1 MNITTEEFN
10 AIYSKW
16 MITNTVILVIFLT
29 VGTLGNAFALFLYTF
44 RVPHTEER
52 FFIPFLVVVD
62 LIVCISGATFSIIL
76 NFYRANFPS
85 SALCKTM
92 YYLTW
97 GSINYSAGLLFIL
110 ALHRYKKI
118 CRPNSAQWSE
128 RQRRIALGVV
138 GTFSF
143 ILTIP
148 IILLFGEKR
157 GHLIHNGSNVTLITC
172 NIQNSSR
179 DSSFYYFGFIIV
191 YFMVLMTMIIVL
203 YSLIGITI
211 FRRFQVIRAS
221 RKVRYFVEHT
231 ESTATLEKSSITSDL
246 NDVLQNH
253 KNLENRNQFRKH
265 IRQNFTGMFAAII
278 VFWAISYIPTIIMII
293 VPAVKN
299 SIEFWFHMSPAATNI
314 LLCLKRAFLF
324 NHIVN
329 PFIYGYFDIGFR
341 GEAARLICFWRT
353 H

>member
-1 MNITTEEFN
+1 MNVTTEEFN

-16 MITNTVILVIFLT
+16 LIPNTVLLAIFLT
-29 VGTLGNAFALFLYTF
+29 VGTCGNVFAFFIYTF

-62 LIVCISGATFSIIL
+62 LIVCISGGTFSIIL
-76 NFYRANFPS
+76 NLYRANFPS
-85 SALCKTM
+85 SLLCKAM

-97 GSINYSAGLLFIL
+97 GSINYSAGLLLIV

-118 CRPNSAQWSE
+118 CRPNTAQWTQRE
-128 RQRRIALGVV
+128 RRMALGAV
-138 GTFSF
+138 GFFSF

-148 IILLFGEKR
+148 ILLLFGEKR
-157 GHLIHNGSNVTLITC
+157 GNLIHSGSNVTLVTC
-172 NIQNSSR
+172 NIQSSTR
-179 DSSFYYFGFIIV
+179 SMSFYYFGFIIV
-191 YFMVLMTMIIVL
+191 YFVILMTIIIIL

-211 FRRFQVIRAS
+211 FRHFRVIRAS
-221 RKVRYFVEHT
+221 QKVKPFVEHAK
-231 ESTATLEKSSITSDL
+231 STTTSSINSDQL

-253 KNLENRNQFRKH
+253 KNWEKKNLFRKH
-265 IRQNFTGMFAAII
+265 VRQNFTGMFAAII
-278 VFWAISYIPTIIMII
+278 VFWVLSYVPTIIMII

-299 SIEFWFHMSPAATNI
+299 SIEFWFHMSATTTNI
-314 LLCLKRAFLF
+314 LLFLKRAFIF

-329 PFIYGYFDIGFR
+329 PFIYGYFDVEFR
-341 GEAARLICFWRT
+341 KEAARIICLWKT